1 MIDLGLVQVTPREA
15 RECMRMMLHDAREL
29 AGQFHEQDR
38 SEKFRANW
46 PDEYKFAR
54 ANWKSFIQ
62 AVIQAYATLMG
73 QTSVPDV
80 DKHRMY
86 VARLLWEHV
95 SKDKVAEADNR
106 LQLFPNT
113 QQFVGDPFENR
124 KIKQQFGL
132 AKNLRAHL
140 MNNLVTRH

>member
-29 AGQFHEQDR
+29 AGQFHGENR

-62 AVIQAYATLMG
+62 AVIRAYATLMG
-73 QTSVPDV
+73 QPGVPDV

-95 SKDKVAEADNR
+95 SKDKAAEADNR
-106 LQLFPNT
+106 LQLFPGT

-124 KIKQQFGL
+124 KINQQFGL

-140 MNNLVTRH
+140 MNSLVTRH